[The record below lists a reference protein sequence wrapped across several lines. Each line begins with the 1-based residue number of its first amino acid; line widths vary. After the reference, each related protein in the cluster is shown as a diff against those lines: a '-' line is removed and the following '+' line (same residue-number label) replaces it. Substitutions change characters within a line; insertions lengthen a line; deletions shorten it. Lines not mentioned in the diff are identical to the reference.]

1 MAKNKRQFHLTL
13 GIFGIVLV
21 VIITLQNAEVVSL
34 NFLIWQIQMSR
45 IILILATLIIGILLG
60 YILKTFRK

>member
-13 GIFGIVLV
+13 GIIGIVLV

>member
-1 MAKNKRQFHLTL
+1 MVKKKSQFHFIL
-13 GIFGIVLV
+13 GIIGIVLV

-60 YILKTFRK
+60 YILKTLRK